1 MPKLQHALRD
11 VQPHTIL
18 GHTFM
23 VEDLATSDLR
33 RIVVGELNRDVY
45 ELKSLGEPRYVLDVG
60 ANIGLFAL
68 TVKSRWPRC
77 HLRCFEPH
85 PTNFASLA
93 ANLARNDVAAT
104 RVNKA
109 VTAHGRSLKMVIGA
123 DNTGGASGWTSAAQR
138 GVDTVVCPGA
148 TLHNALDGK
157 FHDVVK
163 IDIEGGEHELLEE
176 FAHWSLVGA
185 LLIELHDNPTLRAA
199 GYTMDGTEELIR
211 NRMGPKPVVITR
223 CEMGA

>member
-1 MPKLQHALRD
+1 MSKLQHALRD

-68 TVKSRWPRC
+68 TAKALWPRC

-85 PTNFASLA
+85 PVNYMSLC
-93 ANLARNDVAAT
+93 ANLARNNVAAT

-109 VTAHGRSLKMVIGA
+109 VTAHGRSIKMVIGA
-123 DNTGGASGWTSAAQR
+123 DNTGGASGWTSVAKR
-138 GVDTVVCPGA
+138 GDGTIVCPGA

-157 FHDVVK
+157 THDVVK

-176 FAHWSLVGA
+176 FTHWPLIHALV
-185 LLIELHDNPTLRAA
+185 IELHDNPTLRAA

-211 NRMGPKPVVITR
+211 NRMRGKPVVITR